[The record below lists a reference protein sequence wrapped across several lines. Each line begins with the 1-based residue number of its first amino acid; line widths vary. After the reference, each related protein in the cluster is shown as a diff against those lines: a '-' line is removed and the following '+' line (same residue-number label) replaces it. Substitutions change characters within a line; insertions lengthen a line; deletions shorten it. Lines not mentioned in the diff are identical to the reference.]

1 MINRVIHS
9 EIGRYSALPLPKF
22 RYIPGKSE
30 RPTELPGDSCSDELL
45 GPLHENE
52 LFCYGVDL
60 FNRGYY
66 WEAHE
71 CWEHLWKPIK
81 ESSEGLFLKGMI
93 QITASFVKREQ
104 GNKKGE
110 SLLRK
115 SAFTYLRENSLCK
128 ILFAEDILCDAFYNE
143 EVLLRLKEKE

>member
-1 MINRVIHS
+1 MTERVTHRQTT
-9 EIGRYSALPLPKF
+9 RYTTLPLPQH
-22 RYIPGKSE
+22 RYIPGESE
-30 RPTELPGDSCSDELL
+30 RPTDLPSDGCSDELL

-52 LFCYGVDL
+52 LFRYGIDL
-60 FNRGYY
+60 FNRGFY

-71 CWEHLWKPIK
+71 SWEHLWKPIK
-81 ESSEGLFLKGMI
+81 ESPEGKFLKGMI

-115 SAFTYLRENSLCK
+115 SAFSYLRENPLCK
-128 ILFAEDILCDAFYNE
+128 TLFMEDLLCDAFYGK
-143 EVLLRLKEKE
+143 EVLLRLKEKL